1 MSLVLA
7 ASKDQQILKNNRLEG
22 WRNSK
27 LVRHIRALGDEP
39 VRDEHHPRTTWEGA
53 QKSWAP
59 LRPKDLDREARH
71 IRSTL
76 NERY

>member
-1 MSLVLA
+1 M
-7 ASKDQQILKNNRLEG
+7 
-22 WRNSK
+22 
-27 LVRHIRALGDEP
+27 RHIRALGDEP

-53 QKSWAP
+53 KKSWAP
-59 LRPKDLDREARH
+59 PRPKDLDREARH